1 MQNYHT
7 NATTNINIRA
17 EIQSNSLSSNE
28 ELSHRFMTSTKTISK
43 WKNRD
48 FTSDL
53 STRPKNIHYGLSDL
67 QQALV
72 VSVRRSSWLALDEIT
87 EMIKE
92 QNEKVSRNAIY
103 SCMVRNELNK
113 VPQEKRDKAKKFKAY
128 DPGYLHIDVTYMP
141 KLNGQ
146 KYYLFV
152 AIDRATRTLYYAIYK
167 DKSAQSTEDFFE
179 KCLAFFP
186 FKITHILTDN
196 GLEFTNKLIRSKTGN
211 LCTKPSKLD
220 LKCEIN
226 NIDHRLT
233 PPSSPQ
239 TNGMVERVNGT
250 IKNGTILISDYESID
265 ELQKGLTSFLVFYN
279 TNRRHGSLR
288 KELNV
293 KTPLQAVQKWYELK
307 PELFI
312 RSPSVFE
319 QTILNLKQIIY
330 KE

>member
-7 NATTNINIRA
+7 NASTNIKIRT
-17 EIQSNSLSSNE
+17 EIQLNTTSSCEDLSL
-28 ELSHRFMTSTKTISK
+28 RFLTSTKTVMK

-48 FTSDL
+48 FTCDL
-53 STRPKNIHYGLSDL
+53 SSRPKNIEYGLSEL
-67 QQALV
+67 EQALV
-72 VSVRRSSWLALDEIT
+72 VSVRRSSWIALDEIT
-87 EMIKE
+87 EMIRE
-92 QNEKVSRNAIY
+92 QNDKVSRNAIY
-103 SCMVRNELNK
+103 SCLVRNELNK

-128 DPGYLHIDVTYMP
+128 DPGYLHVDVTYMP

-152 AIDRATRTLYYAIYK
+152 AIDRATRTLYYAVYK
-167 DKSAQSTEDFFE
+167 DKSACSTEDFFE

-220 LKCEIN
+220 IKCEKN

-250 IKNGTILISDYESID
+250 IKNGTILISDYNSIE
-265 ELQKGLTSFLVFYN
+265 ELHSGLISFLLFYN
-279 TNRRHGSLR
+279 INRRHGSLR

-312 RSPSVFE
+312 RNPSEFQ
-319 QTILNLKQIIY
+319 QTILNLKQTIY
-330 KE
+330 KD

>member
-7 NATTNINIRA
+7 NATTNISIRS
-17 EIQSNSLSSNE
+17 EIQSNLCSTNQ
-28 ELSHRFMTSTKTISK
+28 ELARRFMTSIHTVSK
-43 WKNRD
+43 WRNRK
-48 FTSDL
+48 FTTDAS
-53 STRPKNIHYGLSDL
+53 SVPKNIKYGLSEL
-67 QQALV
+67 EQALV
-72 VSVRRSSWLALDEIT
+72 VSVRRSSWIALDEIT
-87 EMIKE
+87 EIIKE
-92 QNEKVSRNAIY
+92 QNDKVSRNAIY
-103 SCMVRNELNK
+103 SCLVRNELNK

-152 AIDRATRTLYYAIYK
+152 AIDRATRSLYYAVYK
-167 DKSAQSTEDFFE
+167 DKSAHSTEDFFE

-220 LKCEIN
+220 LKCKKN

-250 IKNGTILISDYESID
+250 IKNGTILISDYESIE

-279 TNRRHGSLR
+279 INRRHGSLR

-293 KTPLQAVQKWYELK
+293 KTPLHAVRKWYELK

-312 RSPSVFE
+312 RNPSAFE
-319 QTILNLKQIIY
+319 QTILNLKQTNY